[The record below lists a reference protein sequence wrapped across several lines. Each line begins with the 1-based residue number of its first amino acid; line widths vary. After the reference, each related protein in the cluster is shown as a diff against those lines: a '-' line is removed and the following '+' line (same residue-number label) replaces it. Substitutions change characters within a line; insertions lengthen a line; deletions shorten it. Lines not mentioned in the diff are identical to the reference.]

1 MKCFKTLI
9 FVPLLLSSTA
19 FAEAY
24 RCTDAQGNVTY
35 TNTECQAGAD
45 KQDVKAQTNL
55 IDYSKERQFA
65 ERELA
70 RAKAKASSALGGF
83 EPTNT
88 SILIVL
94 VLALGAGIWRWWS
107 RRH

>member
-1 MKCFKTLI
+1 MKCFKTLT
-9 FVPLLLSSTA
+9 FVLLLLSSTA

-24 RCTDAQGNVTY
+24 RCTDAQGNVSY
-35 TNTECQAGAD
+35 TNTECQAGTD

-55 IDYSKERQFA
+55 IDYSKERQFV
-65 ERELA
+65 EQQLA
-70 RAKAKASSALGGF
+70 RAKAKTSNFSGLD
-83 EPTNT
+83 PMYS

-94 VLALGAGIWRWWS
+94 LLALGAVIWAWWS

>member
-9 FVPLLLSSTA
+9 FALLLLSSTA

-24 RCTDAQGNVTY
+24 RCTDAQGNVSY
-35 TNTECQAGAD
+35 TNTECQAGTE
-45 KQDVKAQTNL
+45 KKDVKAQTNL
-55 IDYSKERQFA
+55 IDYSKERQFV

-70 RAKAKASSALGGF
+70 RAKTKASSFSGL
-83 EPTNT
+83 EPMNT
-88 SILIVL
+88 SILFVL
-94 VLALGAGIWRWWS
+94 VLALCAGIWAWWS